1 MTKNSYEK
9 LREFLDQF
17 PLGFRKTQSGVEIEI
32 LKRLFTE
39 EEAELATFLT
49 IRPEKAR
56 SIARR
61 AGKNSPEIENKLES
75 MAKKGLIFRARRDNK
90 TLFNSAPFMIG
101 LYEYAVKK
109 IDKELAQL
117 FKDYYYE
124 AGLDEIGASNIPG
137 FKVIPLE
144 ETIQTGTTLFPYQ
157 MLEESIRKARVISVA
172 DCVCRKESQLLDEGC
187 DHPMETCLSFGTAA
201 EYYIEN
207 GMGRKITADEAI
219 QIIKETDESGLVHAG
234 ANSKH
239 LSNIC
244 NCCPCCCVS
253 MKGMIQ
259 FGQDK
264 QKFMNAMF
272 ESIIDEEL
280 CIACENCVERCP
292 VKAITIEDIAIV
304 NRDLCLGCGLCA
316 SVCEEEA
323 ICLKH
328 REDGEEPFNR
338 VLEMGVA
345 ILEAKRSKLE
355 GQNKNNLL

>member
-1 MTKNSYEK
+1 MTVNSYEK

-17 PLGFRKTQSGVEIEI
+17 PIGFRKTKSGVEIEI

-39 EEAELATFLT
+39 EEAELTTFLT
-49 IRPEKAR
+49 IRPERAQ

-61 AGKNSPEIENKLES
+61 AGKDLVELEDKLEV
-75 MAKKGLIFRARRDNK
+75 MAKKGLIFRSRRDNK
-90 TLFNSAPFMIG
+90 TLYNAAPFMIG
-101 LYEYAVKK
+101 LYEYSVKK

-117 FKDYYYE
+117 FKEYYHT
-124 AGLDEIGASNIPG
+124 AGLEEIGASNIPG

-144 ETIQTGTTLFPYQ
+144 ETIQTETTLFPYQ
-157 MLEESIRKARVISVA
+157 MLEESIRNARVIAVT
-172 DCVCRKESQLLDEGC
+172 DCVCRKESQLLNEGC
-187 DHPMETCLSFGTAA
+187 KHPMETCLSFGVAA
-201 EYYIEN
+201 EYYIETN
-207 GMGRKITADEAI
+207 LGRKITSKEAI
-219 QIIKETDESGLVHAG
+219 QIIKEADEAGLVHAG

-253 MKGMIQ
+253 MKGITQ

-264 QKFMNAMF
+264 QKFMNALF
-272 ESIIDEEL
+272 ESIIDEEV
-280 CIACENCVERCP
+280 CVACGNCVERCP

-316 SVCEEEA
+316 SVCPEEA
-323 ICLKH
+323 ISLKL

-338 VLEMGVA
+338 VLDMGVA
-345 ILEAKRSKLE
+345 ILEAKRR
-355 GQNKNNLL
+355 NNEF

>member
-1 MTKNSYEK
+1 MTVNSYEK

-17 PLGFRKTQSGVEIEI
+17 PIGFRKTKSGVEIEI

-39 EEAELATFLT
+39 EEAELTTFLT
-49 IRPEKAR
+49 IRPERAQ

-61 AGKNSPEIENKLES
+61 AGKDLVELEDKLEV
-75 MAKKGLIFRARRDNK
+75 MAKKGLIFRSRRDNK
-90 TLFNSAPFMIG
+90 TLYNAAPFMIG
-101 LYEYAVKK
+101 LYEYSVKK

-117 FKDYYYE
+117 FKEYYHT
-124 AGLDEIGASNIPG
+124 AGLEEIGASNIPG

-144 ETIQTGTTLFPYQ
+144 ETIQTETTLFPYQ
-157 MLEESIRKARVISVA
+157 MLEESIRNARVIAVT
-172 DCVCRKESQLLDEGC
+172 DCVCRKESQLLNEGC
-187 DHPMETCLSFGTAA
+187 KHPMETCLSFGVAA
-201 EYYIEN
+201 EYYIETN
-207 GMGRKITADEAI
+207 LGRKITSKEAI
-219 QIIKETDESGLVHAG
+219 QIIKEADEAGLVHAG

-253 MKGMIQ
+253 MKGITQ

-264 QKFMNAMF
+264 QKFMNAVF
-272 ESIIDEEL
+272 ESIIDEEV
-280 CIACENCVERCP
+280 CVACGNCVERCP

-316 SVCEEEA
+316 SVCPEEA
-323 ICLKH
+323 ISLKL

-338 VLEMGVA
+338 VLDMGVA
-345 ILEAKRSKLE
+345 ILEAKRR
-355 GQNKNNLL
+355 NNEF

>member
-1 MTKNSYEK
+1 MTVNSYEK

-17 PLGFRKTQSGVEIEI
+17 PIGFRKTQSGVEIEI

-49 IRPEKAR
+49 IRPERAN

-61 AGKNSPEIENKLES
+61 AGKKLVEIEHKLES
-75 MAKKGLIFRARRDNK
+75 MAKKGLIFRAQRDNK
-90 TLFNSAPFMIG
+90 TLYNSAPFMIG
-101 LYEYAVKK
+101 LYEYSVKR

-117 FKDYYYE
+117 FKEYYHA
-124 AGLDEIGASNIPG
+124 AGLEELGASNIPG

-144 ETIQTGTTLFPYQ
+144 ETIHTETTLFPYQ
-157 MLEESIRKARVISVA
+157 KLEESIRNARVIAVT
-172 DCVCRKESQLLDEGC
+172 DCVCRKESQLLNEGC
-187 DHPMETCLSFGTAA
+187 KHPMETCLSFGTAA

-207 GMGRKITADEAI
+207 EIGRKITSEEAI
-219 QIIKETDESGLVHAG
+219 QIIKEADEAGLVHAG
-234 ANSKH
+234 ANSIH

-244 NCCPCCCVS
+244 NCCPCCCIS
-253 MKGMIQ
+253 MKGMTQ

-264 QKFMNAMF
+264 QKFMNAVF

-280 CIACENCVERCP
+280 CVACENCVERCP

-316 SVCEEEA
+316 SVCPEEA
-323 ICLKH
+323 ISLKP
-328 REDGEEPFNR
+328 REDCVEPFNR

-345 ILEAKRSKLE
+345 IIEAKRRNIELK
-355 GQNKNNLL
+355 

>member
-1 MTKNSYEK
+1 MTANSYEK
-9 LREFLDQF
+9 LREFLDIF
-17 PLGFRKTQSGVEIEI
+17 PIGYRKTQSGVEIEI

-39 EEAELATFLT
+39 EEAELTTFLT
-49 IRPEKAR
+49 IRPERAR

-61 AGKNSPEIENKLES
+61 ASKNFVEVEKKLES
-75 MAKKGLIFRARRDNK
+75 MAKKGLIFRSRRDNK
-90 TLFNSAPFMIG
+90 TLYNAAPFMIG
-101 LYEYAVKK
+101 LYEYSVNK

-117 FKDYYYE
+117 FKQYYHE
-124 AGLDEIGASNIPG
+124 AGLEEIGASNIPG

-157 MLEESIRKARVISVA
+157 MLENSIRKARVIAVA
-172 DCVCRKESQLLDEGC
+172 DCVCRKEAQILGEGC
-187 DHPMETCLSFGTAA
+187 DHPMETCLSFGAAA

-207 GMGRKITADEAI
+207 GMGRKITSDEAI
-219 QIIKETDESGLVHAG
+219 QIIKGTDEAGLVHAG

-253 MKGMIQ
+253 MKGMTQ

-264 QKFMNAMF
+264 QKFMNALF

-280 CIACENCVERCP
+280 CVACENCVDRCP
-292 VKAITIEDIAIV
+292 VKAISIEDIALV

-316 SVCEEEA
+316 SICPEEA
-323 ICLKH
+323 ISLKP
-328 REDGEEPFNR
+328 REDGKEPFNR

-345 ILEAKRSKLE
+345 ILEAKRRNIE
-355 GQNKNNLL
+355 F

>member
-1 MTKNSYEK
+1 MTINSYEE

-17 PLGFRKTQSGVEIEI
+17 PIGFRKTESGVEIEI

-49 IRPEKAR
+49 IRPERAR

-61 AGKNSPEIENKLES
+61 AGKNLAEIEKKLDS

-90 TLFNSAPFMIG
+90 TLYNAAPFMIG
-101 LYEYAVKK
+101 LYEYS
-109 IDKELAQL
+109 
-117 FKDYYYE
+117 
-124 AGLDEIGASNIPG
+124 GASNIPG

-144 ETIQTGTTLFPYQ
+144 ETIQTETTLFPYQ
-157 MLEESIRKARVISVA
+157 MLEESIRNARVIAVA
-172 DCVCRKESQLLDEGC
+172 DCVCRKESQLLGEGC

-207 GMGRKITADEAI
+207 EMGRKLTSEQAI
-219 QIIKETDESGLVHAG
+219 QIIKEADEAGLVHAG
-234 ANSKH
+234 ANSTH

-244 NCCPCCCVS
+244 NCCPCCCIS
-253 MKGMIQ
+253 MKGMTQ

-264 QKFMNAMF
+264 QKFMNAVF

-280 CIACENCVERCP
+280 CVACENCVERCP

-316 SVCEEEA
+316 SVCPEEA
-323 ICLKH
+323 ISLKP
-328 REDGEEPFNR
+328 REDCEEPFNR

-345 ILEAKRSKLE
+345 IIEAKRR
-355 GQNKNNLL
+355 NNEV

>member
-1 MTKNSYEK
+1 MSVDSYEK

-17 PLGFRKTQSGVEIEI
+17 PIGFRKTDSGVEIEI

-39 EEAELATFLT
+39 EEAELTTFLT
-49 IRPEKAR
+49 IRPERAQ

-61 AGKNSPEIENKLES
+61 AGKNVAEITDKLEA
-75 MAKKGLIFRARRDNK
+75 MAKKGLIFRSRRDNK
-90 TLFNSAPFMIG
+90 TLYNSAPFMIG
-101 LYEYAVKK
+101 LYEYSVNK

-124 AGLDEIGASNIPG
+124 AGLEEIGASNVPG

-144 ETIQTGTTLFPYQ
+144 ETIQTETTLFPYQ
-157 MLEESIRKARVISVA
+157 MLENSIRNARVISVA
-172 DCVCRKESQLLDEGC
+172 DCVCRKEAQLLGDGC
-187 DHPMETCLSFGTAA
+187 EHPMETCLSFGVAA

-207 GMGRKITADEAI
+207 GMGRKITAEEAI

-244 NCCPCCCVS
+244 NCCPCCCIS
-253 MKGMIQ
+253 MKGMTQ

-264 QKFMNAMF
+264 QKFMNAIF

-280 CIACENCVERCP
+280 CIACGNCVERCP
-292 VKAITIEDIAIV
+292 VKAITMEDVAIV
-304 NRDLCLGCGLCA
+304 DRDLCLGCGLCA
-316 SVCEEEA
+316 SVCQDEA
-323 ICLKH
+323 ISLRP
-328 REDGEEPFNR
+328 REDAVEPFNR
-338 VLEMGVA
+338 VLEMGAA
-345 ILEAKRSKLE
+345 IVEAKKRNSE
-355 GQNKNNLL
+355 N